1 MTDQKV
7 LDRAG
12 SLVDAA
18 FDKLIA
24 EFPHVNSHD
33 MDRAFIAACFATGRS
48 LALNIGGEEELR
60 KHIKSYIDA
69 GDHIVDEAEI
79 TALNRAYR
87 GKDGPTNVLSFPS
100 ELPVEVG
107 SPLLG
112 DIIICAPVVARECV
126 LQNKAPEAHWAHLV
140 IHGVLHLLGFD
151 HQTEGEA
158 ARMEATEIRLL
169 DELGFS
175 DPYREMARD
184 ARCHTSV
191 VAICPPLPI

>member
-1 MTDQKV
+1 MSQAVTIEVQVAVTAVAVPDAEQ
-7 LDRAG
+7 LRAWAARALQQQAEAAE
-12 SLVDAA
+12 LV
-18 FDKLIA
+18 IR
-24 EFPHVNSHD
+24 V
-33 MDRAFIAACFATGRS
+33 
-48 LALNIGGEEELR
+48 
-60 KHIKSYIDA
+60 
-69 GDHIVDEAEI
+69 VDEAEI

-100 ELPVEVG
+100 ELPAEVD
-107 SPLLG
+107 STLLG

-126 LQNKAPEAHWAHLV
+126 LQDKAPEAHWAHLV

-175 DPYREMARD
+175 DPYREMA
-184 ARCHTSV
+184 
-191 VAICPPLPI
+191 